1 MATNEEKID
10 TNEPEEEEMG
20 GLDDG
25 DDETLILI
33 SSEDDNPREFEI
45 SRKAALMCNLVKSI
59 LEGGMDHNSHFNILA
74 NLRCDLASKQE
85 RECTRHSH
93 STHIRICFF
102 LHSFTV
108 VCHRCQC

>member
-1 MATNEEKID
+1 MATDAKTDDVQPEDEEVV
-10 TNEPEEEEMG
+10 

-59 LEGGMDHNSHFNILA
+59 LEGGNY
-74 NLRCDLASKQE
+74 
-85 RECTRHSH
+85 
-93 STHIRICFF
+93 
-102 LHSFTV
+102 
-108 VCHRCQC
+108 